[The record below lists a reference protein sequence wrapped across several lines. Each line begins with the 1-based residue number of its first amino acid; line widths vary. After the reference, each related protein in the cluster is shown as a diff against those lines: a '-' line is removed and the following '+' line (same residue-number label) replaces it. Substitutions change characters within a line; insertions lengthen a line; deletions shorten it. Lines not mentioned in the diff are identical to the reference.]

1 MNIKINYND
10 KEYELI
16 YNEQSG
22 YYEIELSAEETGVK
36 KLDITATDLLGN
48 IENTTETVRI
58 LASVEK
64 EVESEDVLLLYFL
77 DKDTL
82 EIKDFIE
89 ISSYEVV
96 TDEETNQK
104 TTFNVTRKIDTENK
118 DFVVLKRNAETEYL
132 GIVEENLTEG
142 EEASYQISCKY
153 ISNLFDRDVWLGD
166 EELIKTTGIEDYI
179 LSVIKTHFTENVDY
193 MLNKEFLEV
202 EVLTHTTKNI
212 SVSSIMTNMQNDIYN
227 FHTFITNCTQK
238 YNIVLDFKYEDNKI
252 KLSIYCAEDDEE
264 ILIDTTVE
272 DVTNYSETFNT
283 SVISKV
289 TVKKPDG
296 TFYSRFL
303 KTDRT
308 ETEDMNDEN
317 RARGDVKLLTT
328 ENADDAKQ
336 VASDAFKS
344 NSYEHAVVFEI
355 YKKSKLFEIDKL
367 KIGAKVL
374 IKTKDNLLESYV
386 SAIKKNESN
395 FIEFT
400 SGNMRI
406 GFIPKLLQE
415 RRKS

>member
-10 KEYELI
+10 KEYELV

-36 KLDITATDLLGN
+36 KLDITATDLLDN

-64 EVESEDVLLLYFL
+64 EVECEDVLLLYFL

-118 DFVVLKRNAETEYL
+118 DFVILKRNAETEYL

-227 FHTFITNCTQK
+227 FHTFVTNCSQK

-252 KLSIYCAEDDEE
+252 KLSIYCAENDEE

-317 RARGDVKLLTT
+317 RARGDVELLTT
-328 ENADDAKQ
+328 ENADDARQ
-336 VASDAFKS
+336 VAIDAFKS

-374 IKTKDNLLESYV
+374 IKTKDNLLESYI

>member
-1 MNIKINYND
+1 MNIKINYD
-10 KEYELI
+10 SKEYELI

-48 IENTTETVRI
+48 TENSTETVRI

-64 EVESEDVLLLYFL
+64 EVECEDVLLLYFL

-132 GIVEENLTEG
+132 GIVEENLTEE

-166 EELIKTTGIEDYI
+166 EDLIKTTGIEDYI

-227 FHTFITNCTQK
+227 FHTFVTNCSQK

-336 VASDAFKS
+336 VAIDAFKS

>member
-1 MNIKINYND
+1 MNIKINYD
-10 KEYELI
+10 SKEDELI

-22 YYEIELSAEETGVK
+22 YYEIELSAEEIGVK

-48 IENTTETVRI
+48 IENSTETVRI

-64 EVESEDVLLLYFL
+64 EVECEDVLLLYFL

-153 ISNLFDRDVWLGD
+153 ISNLFDRDVWLGE

-227 FHTFITNCTQK
+227 FHTFVTNCSQK

-252 KLSIYCAEDDEE
+252 KLSIYCAENDEE

-328 ENADDAKQ
+328 ENADDAEQ
-336 VASDAFKS
+336 VAIDAFKS

>member
-1 MNIKINYND
+1 MNIKINYD
-10 KEYELI
+10 SKEYELV

-36 KLDITATDLLGN
+36 KLDITATDLLDN

-64 EVESEDVLLLYFL
+64 EVECEDVLLLYFL

-227 FHTFITNCTQK
+227 FHTFVTNCSQK

-252 KLSIYCAEDDEE
+252 KLSIYCAENDEE

-317 RARGDVKLLTT
+317 RARGDVELLTT
-328 ENADDAKQ
+328 ENADDARQ
-336 VASDAFKS
+336 VAIDAFKS

-374 IKTKDNLLESYV
+374 IKTKDNLLESYI

>member
-1 MNIKINYND
+1 MNIKINYD
-10 KEYELI
+10 SKEYELI

-48 IENTTETVRI
+48 IENSTETVRI

-64 EVESEDVLLLYFL
+64 EVECEDVLLLYFL

-153 ISNLFDRDVWLGD
+153 ISNLFDRDVWLGE

-227 FHTFITNCTQK
+227 FHTFITNCSQK

-317 RARGDVKLLTT
+317 RARGDVELLTT
-328 ENADDAKQ
+328 ENADDARQ
-336 VASDAFKS
+336 VAIDAFKS

-374 IKTKDNLLESYV
+374 IKTKDNLLESYI

>member
-1 MNIKINYND
+1 MNIKINYD
-10 KEYELI
+10 GKEYEAV

-48 IENTTETVRI
+48 IENSTETVRI
-58 LASVEK
+58 LASVEN
-64 EVESEDVLLLYFL
+64 EVECEDVLLLYFL

-153 ISNLFDRDVWLGD
+153 ISNLFDRDVWLGE

-227 FHTFITNCTQK
+227 FHTFITNCSQK

-336 VASDAFKS
+336 VAIDAFKS

>member
-1 MNIKINYND
+1 MNIKINYD
-10 KEYELI
+10 SKEYELI

-48 IENTTETVRI
+48 IENSTETVRI

-64 EVESEDVLLLYFL
+64 EVECEDVLLLYFL

-166 EELIKTTGIEDYI
+166 EDLIKTTGIEDYI
-179 LSVIKTHFTENVDY
+179 LSVIETHFTENVDY

-227 FHTFITNCTQK
+227 FHTFVTNCSQK

-336 VASDAFKS
+336 VAIDAFKS

>member
-1 MNIKINYND
+1 MNIKINYD
-10 KEYELI
+10 SKEYELI

-22 YYEIELSAEETGVK
+22 YYEIELSAEEIGVK

-48 IENTTETVRI
+48 IENSTETVRI

-64 EVESEDVLLLYFL
+64 EVECEDVLLLYFL

-153 ISNLFDRDVWLGD
+153 ISNLFDRDVWLGE

-227 FHTFITNCTQK
+227 FHTFVTNCSQK

-252 KLSIYCAEDDEE
+252 KLSIYCAENDEE

-328 ENADDAKQ
+328 ENADDAEQ
-336 VASDAFKS
+336 VAIDAFKS